1 MASDSKKG
9 SKEKDAGEGL
19 FDRLSERQ
27 ERFLV
32 YAIVIIVV
40 LLLFAVEPG
49 FFLGMVLGVLGYRY
63 YLDNYSK
70 SGEAETSK

>member
-1 MASDSKKG
+1 
-9 SKEKDAGEGL
+9 
-19 FDRLSERQ
+19 
-27 ERFLV
+27 LV

>member
-1 MASDSKKG
+1 MASKRKKKG
-9 SKEKDAGEGL
+9 QEKTAEETAFKGL
-19 FDRLSERQ
+19 TDEQ

-32 YAIVIIVV
+32 YAAVIIVV

-49 FFLGMVLGVLGYRY
+49 FFLGAVLGVLGYRY

-70 SGEAETSK
+70 SQETATNK